1 MNFLSEIHLHVTCNN
16 LYLLDLKVSVANST
30 SLRSDQPF
38 FLTWS
43 WSSSGYK
50 LSARLSSKHVCIFS
64 FLF

>member
-38 FLTWS
+38 FFNLE
-43 WSSSGYK
+43 
-50 LSARLSSKHVCIFS
+50 LV
-64 FLF
+64 